1 MEQALNELTG
11 VNAHIEK
18 LDKTVQEQYGFL
30 KGYIDENNNMMQN
43 ILQKIKDKLSG
54 KPDFAY
60 FDVFKQSVDEKIL
73 GKWSSKIDKMEVK

>member
-1 MEQALNELTG
+1 
-11 VNAHIEK
+11 
-18 LDKTVQEQYGFL
+18 
-30 KGYIDENNNMMQN
+30 MMQN

-73 GKWSSKIDKMEVK
+73 GKLSSKIDKMEVKRTERSL